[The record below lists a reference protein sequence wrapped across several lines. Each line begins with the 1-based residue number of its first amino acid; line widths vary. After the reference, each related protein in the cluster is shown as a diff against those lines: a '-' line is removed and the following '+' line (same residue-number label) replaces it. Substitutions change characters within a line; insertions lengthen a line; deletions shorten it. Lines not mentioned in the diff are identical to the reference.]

1 MGFSLKD
8 FFDDIIPNEIK
19 QFAQTTA
26 GKVILGAGAGYIGYK
41 AAPIASKYLFGTA
54 EKLNL
59 PFDQKVSAT
68 KGLISSGGFKQTMG
82 SVFGMEKYG
91 YDKGILGR
99 LGEEKGG
106 FLGTATKFVK
116 GMGEDKLGSMLGYDP
131 DKTET
136 MATKISNLKTKNKVG
151 TGGSSVAMGN
161 YTATKT
167 NSAGFN
173 NASTQSAMA
182 NIMKYYNDIANGR
195 IPSESYTVEGTK
207 GTTIGIPSGSTKI
220 RGV

>member
-19 QFAQTTA
+19 EFAQTTA
-26 GKVILGAGAGYIGYK
+26 GKAILGATAAYVGYK
-41 AAPIASKYLFGTA
+41 SAPKASKYLFGTA
-54 EKLNL
+54 EKGY
-59 PFDQKVSAT
+59 T
-68 KGLISSGGFKQTMG
+68 KGYTLATEGLIGSGGFKQTMG

-99 LGEEKGG
+99 LGEDKGG
-106 FLGTATKFVK
+106 FLGTATKFAK
-116 GMGEDKLGSMLGYDP
+116 GMGQDKLGSMLGYDP

-136 MATKISNLKTKNKVG
+136 MATKISNLKTKNKAG
-151 TGGSSVAMGN
+151 TTGSSVAMGS

-167 NSAGFN
+167 NSSGFN

-182 NIMKYYNDIANGR
+182 NIMKYYNDIANGK
-195 IPSESYTVEGTK
+195 IPSDAYRVEGTK
-207 GTTIGIPSGSTKI
+207 GTTISLPSGSTQIK
-220 RGV
+220 GV

>member
-19 QFAQTTA
+19 DFAKTTA
-26 GKVILGAGAGYIGYK
+26 GKAVLGAAIGYAGYK
-41 AAPIASKYLFGTA
+41 TAPKASKYLFGTA
-54 EKLNL
+54 EKLNM
-59 PFDQKVSAT
+59 PFDQKALAT

-106 FLGTATKFVK
+106 FLGTATKFAK

-131 DKTET
+131 TKTET
-136 MATKISNLKTKNKVG
+136 MATKISNLKTKNKAG
-151 TGGSSVAMGN
+151 TTGSSVAMGS

-182 NIMKYYNDIANGR
+182 NIMKYYNDIANGK
-195 IPSESYTVEGTK
+195 IPSDAYRVEGTK
-207 GTTIGIPSGSTKI
+207 GTTISLPSGSTQIK
-220 RGV
+220 GV